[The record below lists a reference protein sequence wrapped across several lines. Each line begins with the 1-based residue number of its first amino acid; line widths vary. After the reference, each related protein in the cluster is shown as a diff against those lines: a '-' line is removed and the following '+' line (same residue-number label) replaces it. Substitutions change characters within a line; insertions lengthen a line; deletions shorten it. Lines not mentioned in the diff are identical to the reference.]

1 METIMKSLLK
11 IALTLAALSLAACA
25 HERTEMD
32 RELALKL
39 VDKAGRIEIVQ
50 SGGAP
55 LINPSPAQHGPWED
69 YQRQPASPSQS
80 YNPTEPTSKTCRHQK
95 MFDLNGNY
103 TYTDVV
109 CY

>member
-1 METIMKSLLK
+1 MNSLIKMTLI
-11 IALTLAALSLAACA
+11 IASLGLASCA

-50 SGGAP
+50 TNNGNPSQNLIQPQGGA
-55 LINPSPAQHGPWED
+55 
-69 YQRQPASPSQS
+69 QRSQS
-80 YNPTEPTSKTCRHQK
+80 NQDMPSSQDLVAKSCRSQP
-95 MFDLNGNY
+95 MYDLNGNY
-103 TYTDVV
+103 TRTDVR